1 MLILEFNNKDKEV
14 IKTIGDS
21 FTIALEFELE
31 TEDTSNPDESISPA
45 KFIKIVK
52 ENTTRY
58 INDEYK
64 GEKDK
69 MFVLVD
75 EILSSLDFGDDEDN
89 IEILDEYLDEYNK
102 GFENK
107 LIQVIL
113 SDYMTYIIS
122 DNVEYLTDK
131 LKENLPI
138 FFRKWDNQLK
148 YELDNT
154 LNRGIEF
161 SMKTYLDGIDKTIEL
176 IKDFYS
182 EFNKQDYWQM
192 NKRTGIHINI
202 GFNHK
207 VDWNILKGVLMIS
220 DVGEESFTFK
230 NMEWREK
237 SFYTKSIIPHL
248 KSEIESDKPK
258 VMKHSHFQDLKK
270 MEDYFGSYILSIMK
284 KQGYKNFGFNLTR
297 IGDYNYVEFRY
308 PGGEITEQTLV
319 DKVYY
324 FCYISYLMT
333 NKSFKRK
340 EYLKKLY
347 KFISTI

>member
-1 MLILEFNNKDKEV
+1 MLILEFNNKDKEI

-45 KFIKIVK
+45 KFFEIVK

-58 INDEYK
+58 INDKYK

-69 MFVLVD
+69 MFALVD
-75 EILSSLDFGDDEDN
+75 EIINSLDFGDDEDN
-89 IEILDEYLDEYNK
+89 IEILNEYLDEYNK

-107 LIQVIL
+107 LIQIII
-113 SDYMTYIIS
+113 SDYMDHIIS
-122 DNVEYLTDK
+122 DNIEYLTDK

-138 FFRKWDNQLK
+138 FFRKWDSQLK

-161 SMKTYLDGIDKTIEL
+161 SMKTYLDSIDKTIEL
-176 IKDFYS
+176 IEDFYS

-202 GFNHK
+202 GLHHK

-230 NMEWREK
+230 NMEWRDK
-237 SFYTKSIIPHL
+237 SFYTKSIIPYL
-248 KSEIESDKPK
+248 KSEIESDKTK
-258 VMKHSHFQDLKK
+258 IMKHSNFYDLKNL
-270 MEDYFGSYILSIMK
+270 EDHFEKFILSIIK
-284 KQGYKNFGFNLTR
+284 KQGYKNFGFNITR
-297 IGDYNYVEFRY
+297 IKDHNYVEFRY
-308 PGGEITEQTLV
+308 PGGEITKQTLI

-324 FCYISYLMT
+324 FCYITYLMT
-333 NKSFKRK
+333 DKSFKRK
-340 EYLKKLY
+340 EYLIKLY